1 MLEEL
6 RLGSEVPGAAP
17 RPAGPL
23 AEAALTVRNQASLGP
38 AAGLHDPP
46 AAAKSMPGC
55 VETGWEPLSG
65 DCRVYESPQRS
76 SSQRSGQLEKQFSKE
91 TIRRIHE
98 GCLTEIKGKNRTGCE
113 APALDHPSQ

>member
-91 TIRRIHE
+91 TLSGE
-98 GCLTEIKGKNRTGCE
+98 SMKD
-113 APALDHPSQ
+113 A